1 MAKQKAGELMLAEAL
16 TAAALVDKSHE
27 GLHKALGKLVPHC
40 VMRDQLDFLSQYVKV
55 RRDINATALTTIGVE
70 RWITDVC
77 LLNIGKNGDVTKKP
91 EDGIYN
97 AKWRENLRKVGWHHK
112 VVSDLFKVPE
122 QPSINNYAKVV
133 AERAFLGDPI
143 PSDDEVLADFRK
155 AYATVINGKKFQEW
169 KQKAVKAANDK
180 GLGSVEELLKAAG

>member
-77 LLNIGKNGDVTKKP
+77 LLNIGKNGD
-91 EDGIYN
+91 

-122 QPSINNYAKVV
+122 QPSINKYAKVV